1 LTCRHP
7 RVVGEPAVDRRF
19 AVCIDD
25 QQHANLPLLG
35 SGERTAK
42 ENEAL
47 VCERVHEGRVLGH

>member
-1 LTCRHP
+1 
-7 RVVGEPAVDRRF
+7 VDRCF

-35 SGERTAK
+35 SGERTAE

-47 VCERVHEGRVLGH
+47 VCERIHEGCVLGH